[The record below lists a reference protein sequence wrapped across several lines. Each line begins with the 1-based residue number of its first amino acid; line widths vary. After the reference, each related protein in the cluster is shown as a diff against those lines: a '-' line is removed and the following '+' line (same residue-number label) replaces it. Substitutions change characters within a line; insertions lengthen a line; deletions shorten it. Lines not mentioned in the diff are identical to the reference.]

1 MKGSPGRHDRAL
13 QITGGVELQGD
24 ICVSGSKN
32 AALPEMAA
40 AFLTTEKVT
49 LQNVPRVSDTALMA
63 EILQLA
69 GGHSVGDGKVEIDT
83 RHASKS
89 EVPDEL
95 GRRMRAT
102 IVLLGALLARF
113 GHARVPRPGGDDIGA
128 RRVEQ
133 HLRGLRQMGA
143 HIEESQEE
151 IVARA
156 DRLRGERIVFDLP
169 TVTGTENILLAAV
182 TAEGR
187 TEIFNAAREP
197 HVQDLCRL
205 LVKMG
210 AHIDGIGTE
219 RLIVEGT
226 KKLRGAEHTVIA
238 DYLEAGTYA
247 IAVAAAGGDLRIE
260 CTRPEDLELLLLQL
274 EQAGARVEAGENWFR
289 VARDPHTALRPTDMS
304 TWTFPGFPTDLQ
316 AQYMALMTQA
326 DGETVIS
333 EYVHENRFQHVREL
347 AKMGAGITVEGRLH
361 AIVHGPAR
369 LRGTELA
376 IPDIRSGAALVIAA
390 LCADGESVLRN
401 AWSVRIFVKGEGVVL
416 NEPSATTGAG
426 ADSTQI
432 IHNLIGKARG
442 LPRLFKPEVVVS
454 VRSSATS
461 SQRRA
466 VTEAAIAAGARQ
478 VWLIDEPLAAAMGA
492 GLAIGEHRACAIC
505 EIGAGTTEVAVISR
519 SGIVAVQSIAVGG
532 RALDRAIAEQ
542 LGIGEQE
549 AEALKIAIGSAIPMA
564 EPLVTS
570 VADLEVSSND
580 IAGAVARPL
589 ASIAA
594 AIGTVLSETPVALA
608 ADVRERGIVLS
619 GGGAQLR
626 GLTEFLAHSTGVPVV
641 VADDP
646 QTSVVRGAG
655 LALENFEVLKRN
667 QSSVR

>member
-1 MKGSPGRHDRAL
+1 MRGQDRAL
-13 QITGGVELQGD
+13 RITGGAQLEGD

-40 AFLTTEKVT
+40 GLLTTEKLI
-49 LQNVPRVSDTALMA
+49 LQNVPRVSDTAVMA

-69 GGHSVGDGKVEIDT
+69 GGQSIGEGTVEIDT
-83 RHASKS
+83 GRASKS
-89 EVPDEL
+89 DVPDDL

-113 GHARVPRPGGDDIGA
+113 GQARVPRPGGDDIGA

-133 HLRGLRQMGA
+133 HLRALRQMGA
-143 HIEESQEE
+143 HIEESSNE

-156 DRLRGERIVFDLP
+156 DGLRGDRIVFDLP

-226 KKLRGAEHTVIA
+226 KKLNGAEHTVIA

-260 CTRPEDLELLLLQL
+260 CTRPEDLELLLLKL
-274 EQAGARVEAGENWFR
+274 EQAGARVETGEDWFR
-289 VARDPHTALRPTDMS
+289 VARDPHAGLRPTDMS

-390 LCADGESVLRN
+390 MCAEGESVLRN
-401 AWSVRIFVKGEGVVL
+401 AWHLERGYEDMEGKLASVGARIESVNVDSE
-416 NEPSATTGAG
+416 AGAG
-426 ADSTQI
+426 
-432 IHNLIGKARG
+432 H
-442 LPRLFKPEVVVS
+442 RLYE
-454 VRSSATS
+454 
-461 SQRRA
+461 
-466 VTEAAIAAGARQ
+466 
-478 VWLIDEPLAAAMGA
+478 
-492 GLAIGEHRACAIC
+492 
-505 EIGAGTTEVAVISR
+505 
-519 SGIVAVQSIAVGG
+519 
-532 RALDRAIAEQ
+532 
-542 LGIGEQE
+542 
-549 AEALKIAIGSAIPMA
+549 
-564 EPLVTS
+564 
-570 VADLEVSSND
+570 
-580 IAGAVARPL
+580 
-589 ASIAA
+589 
-594 AIGTVLSETPVALA
+594 
-608 ADVRERGIVLS
+608 
-619 GGGAQLR
+619 
-626 GLTEFLAHSTGVPVV
+626 
-641 VADDP
+641 
-646 QTSVVRGAG
+646 
-655 LALENFEVLKRN
+655 
-667 QSSVR
+667 